1 MNPLAQEL
9 NRTLETRNSNVYHL
23 LSDLG
28 KALYFPKGILSQTAE
43 AQKKATV
50 YNATV
55 GVATEGPEPMYLPC
69 IQKYIKEIPPK
80 ESYLYAPAAG
90 KPQLRE
96 KWQEKLYVDNP
107 NLNGKKFG
115 LPIVTSGLTHGLEIS
130 AQLFA
135 GPGDVIVL
143 PDQYWENYSLIY
155 GVRRGAELKT
165 FPLFNNQKRFNAAGL
180 KKTVLEE
187 AKTKEK
193 IVLLFNFPNN
203 PTGYSIN
210 PDEGQAIVEVVHSA
224 ASKGTRVLV
233 IMDDAYFGLFYDDE
247 VMRESLFGQLLNLHP
262 QVLAVKLDGPTK
274 EQFVWGFR
282 VGFLTYGVNG
292 EGDQS
297 EVYGAL
303 EQKTMGAIRS
313 GISNCS
319 HLAQTIVL
327 KALECPTYRE
337 ERAEK
342 VEILR
347 RRAMKVREVL
357 KDEEF
362 SGLWDAYPFNSGYFM
377 CLRLKKVEAETLRVH
392 LLDRYGVGTIAM
404 DKWDLR
410 VTFSSVEEDKIA
422 HLFKIIGQGVRDL
435 AQ

>member
-9 NRTLETRNSNVYHL
+9 NRTIETRNPNVHFL
-23 LSDLG
+23 LSELG
-28 KALYFPKGILSQTAE
+28 KALYFPKGILSQAAE

-69 IQKYIKEIPPK
+69 IQKFIKEIPPK
-80 ESYLYAPAAG
+80 ESYPYAPAAG

-96 KWQEKLYVDNP
+96 KWQEKLYADNP
-107 NLNGKKFG
+107 SLSGKKFG
-115 LPIVTSGLTHGLEIS
+115 LPIVTSGLTHGLELT
-130 AQLFA
+130 AHLFVD
-135 GPGDVIVL
+135 PGDTIIL
-143 PDQYWENYSLIY
+143 PDQFWENYSLIY
-155 GVRRGAELKT
+155 GVRRGAELRT
-165 FPLFNNQKRFNAAGL
+165 FPLFNKEKRFNAAGL
-180 KKTVLEE
+180 KKTVLEV
-187 AKTKEK
+187 AKTTEK

-203 PTGYSIN
+203 PTGYSIT
-210 PDEGQAIVEVVHSA
+210 PAEGQEIIEVVHAA
-224 ASKGTRVLV
+224 ASKGSRVLV

-247 VMRESLFGQLLNLHP
+247 VMRESLFGQLLNMHP
-262 QVLAVKLDGPTK
+262 QVLAIKLDGPTK

-282 VGFLTYGVNG
+282 IGFLTYGVSG
-292 EGDQS
+292 DGDQS
-297 EVYGAL
+297 EVCTAL

-327 KALECPTYRE
+327 KALECPTYNE
-337 ERAEK
+337 EKAEK

-347 RRAMKVREVL
+347 RRAMKVRDVL

-362 SGLWDAYPFNSGYFM
+362 SPLWEAYPFNSGYFM
-377 CLRLKKVEAETLRVH
+377 CLKLKNVEAEKLRVH

-404 DKWDLR
+404 TKWDLR
-410 VTFSSVEEDKIA
+410 ITFSSVEEDKIA
-422 HLFKIIGQGVRDL
+422 HLFKIIAQAVRDL
-435 AQ
+435 EP

>member
-1 MNPLAQEL
+1 MNPLAREL
-9 NRTLETRNSNVYHL
+9 NQTLEKKNANVYHL

-55 GVATEGPEPMYLPC
+55 GIATEGAEPMYLPC
-69 IQKYIKEIPPK
+69 VQKHIKEIPPK

-96 KWQEKLYVDNP
+96 KWREKLYADNP
-107 NLNGKKFG
+107 NLNGKMFG
-115 LPIVTSGLTHGLEIS
+115 LPIVTSGLTHGLEIT
-130 AQLFA
+130 AHLFT
-135 GPGDVIVL
+135 GPGDPIIL
-143 PDQYWENYSLIY
+143 PDQYWENYTLVY

-165 FPLFNNQKRFNAAGL
+165 FPLFNTQRKFNASGL

-203 PTGYSIN
+203 PTGYCIT
-210 PDEGQAIVEVVHSA
+210 PDEGWAIVEVVHEA
-224 ASKGTRVLV
+224 ASKGSRVLV
-233 IMDDAYFGLFYDDE
+233 VLDDAYFGLFYDDE

-262 QVLAVKLDGPTK
+262 HVLAIKLDGPTK

-282 VGFLTYGVNG
+282 VGFITYGVNG
-292 EGDQS
+292 EGDQT
-297 EVYGAL
+297 EVYHAL
-303 EQKTMGAIRS
+303 EQKTMGEIRS

-319 HLAQTIVL
+319 HLAQTLVL

-347 RRAMKVREVL
+347 RRAMKAREVL
-357 KDEEF
+357 KEKEF
-362 SGLWDAYPFNSGYFM
+362 SELWDVYPFNSGYFM
-377 CLRLKKVEAETLRVH
+377 CLRLKKVEAEPLRVH

-404 DKWDLR
+404 DKRDLR
-410 VTFSSVEEDKIA
+410 VTFSSVEEDKIV